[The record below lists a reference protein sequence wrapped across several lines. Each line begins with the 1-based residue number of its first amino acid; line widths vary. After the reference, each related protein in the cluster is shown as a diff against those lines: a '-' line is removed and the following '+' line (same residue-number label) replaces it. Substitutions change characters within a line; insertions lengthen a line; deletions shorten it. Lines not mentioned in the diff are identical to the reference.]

1 MVVIEQN
8 CSYNCHWACV
18 QGWVSCKV
26 KHHEGQGAGAG
37 QWKVTSSQ
45 EGGHLLTPTH
55 PHTYTHKHIHTHK
68 RHTHTHTHT
77 LAHKHTHKMMA
88 VKVRPGLQKS
98 DTKQIGRRV
107 YLPQSKSSLATGER
121 EYSEWP
127 KA

>member
-1 MVVIEQN
+1 MLKNMIVVVIEQN

-37 QWKVTSSQ
+37 QWQVRSSQ
-45 EGGHLLTPTH
+45 EGVTHSH
-55 PHTYTHKHIHTHK
+55 PHP
-68 RHTHTHTHT
+68 HT

-98 DTKQIGRRV
+98 DTKKIGRRV
-107 YLPQSKSSLATGER
+107 YLPQSKSSPATGER

-127 KA
+127 KAWIKYEEI